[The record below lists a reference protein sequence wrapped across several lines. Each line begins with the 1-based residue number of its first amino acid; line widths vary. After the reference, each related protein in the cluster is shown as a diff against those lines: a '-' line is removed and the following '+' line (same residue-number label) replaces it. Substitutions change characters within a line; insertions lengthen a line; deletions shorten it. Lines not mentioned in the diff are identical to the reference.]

1 MKREE
6 LLRQVSKILAEK
18 LDVPI
23 EDIDESSH
31 IIDDLGADSLDVVDL
46 VMILE
51 DEYGIKIE
59 DEELEQI
66 STIEDLLNI
75 LEPKLK
81 GREE

>member
-23 EDIDESSH
+23 EDIDESSN

-51 DEYGIKIE
+51 DEYGVKIE
-59 DEELEQI
+59 DDELERI
-66 STIEDLLNI
+66 ATIEDLLNI

-81 GREE
+81 DREN

>member
-23 EDIDESSH
+23 EDIDESSN

-51 DEYGIKIE
+51 DEYGVKIE
-59 DEELEQI
+59 DDELERI
-66 STIEDLLNI
+66 VTIEDLLNI

-81 GREE
+81 DRED